1 MIGFT
6 ATAAP
11 GAVRKARTRNS
22 RTSAGSRV
30 PTSPRATSGL
40 PPPQS
45 VSFRLIEDWY
55 DSARD
60 HSAAADPGRQ
70 ALGRSESLTG
80 TRPRSWRIEVA
91 FVLVAAFGAGVVD
104 AMAGGG
110 GLIQLP
116 ALFAAFPDTPHPT
129 LLGTGKLA
137 GLAGTTERGRALH
150 PPRAARLGTA
160 CCRPPA
166 GAFVAALV
174 GAWIATGVSA
184 GAIPR
189 AGAACCSRSCS
200 LYTLLH
206 KDLGRDHDRAARVGT
221 AARWPRRA
229 RGVIGLYDGFFG
241 PGTGSF
247 LVFLFVRV
255 FGLDFLHASA
265 SAKIVNAA
273 ANLAAILL
281 FGLTGKIFWLLG
293 LAMAVCNVVGAQVGS
308 HLAIRHGS
316 AFVRAVFIVVVS
328 CLIAKTAWDA
338 LALSF

>member
-1 MIGFT
+1 
-6 ATAAP
+6 
-11 GAVRKARTRNS
+11 
-22 RTSAGSRV
+22 
-30 PTSPRATSGL
+30 
-40 PPPQS
+40 
-45 VSFRLIEDWY
+45 VSLEI
-55 DSARD
+55 
-60 HSAAADPGRQ
+60 
-70 ALGRSESLTG
+70 
-80 TRPRSWRIEVA
+80 V

-116 ALFAAFPDTPHPT
+116 ALFAAFPTTPHPT

-137 GLAGTTERGRALH
+137 GLAGTTSA
-150 PPRAARLGTA
+150 AARFIRHVRLDWRLVLPA
-160 CCRPPA
+160 AA

-174 GAWIATGVSA
+174 GAWIATGIPPAKFRTLVPFLLA
-184 GAIPR
+184 GVL
-189 AGAACCSRSCS
+189 

-206 KDLGRDHDRAARVGT
+206 KDFGRVHQPRWQGRHGSALAAAG
-221 AARWPRRA
+221 AGA
-229 RGVIGLYDGFFG
+229 IGLYDGFFG

-281 FGLTGKIFWLLG
+281 FGVTGQIFWLLG
-293 LAMAVCNVVGAQVGS
+293 LAMAVCNVAGAQVGS

-316 AFVRAVFIVVVS
+316 SFVRSVFIAVVS

-338 LALSF
+338 LHLSF